1 MNPLVDRAVQ
11 ATAYAAAACRAAESR
26 RPRPRL
32 SDPLAELF
40 TPSGAAAQVAR
51 LADAGLDE
59 VVGRTVLIDRMLA
72 EALDRWPGAAVV
84 NLGAGFCTRPYR
96 MRLPGCRETVEADD
110 PAVIELKSRALH
122 GRQPTCPVRRV
133 GLDVRD
139 ETAVTA
145 VVDEAGRSGDVIVV
159 TEGLLVYLPTGAVTA
174 LAATLTSRTAV
185 VHWLADIVSEG
196 SARQMRTIAGRVPG
210 GLSLFGLDSLAPLEE
225 PGWQVVGYR
234 ALPVSRLRY
243 GPAPGVTSRALVDG
257 VVALDRAGFRRTV
270 SG

>member
-1 MNPLVDRAVQ
+1 MNPAVDRTVQ

-40 TPSGAAAQVAR
+40 TPGGAAAQVAR

-59 VVGRTVLIDRMLA
+59 VVGRTVLIDRMLV

-96 MRLPGCRETVEADD
+96 MRLSGCRELVEADD
-110 PAVIELKSRALH
+110 PAVVELKDRTLH
-122 GRQPTCPVRRV
+122 GRQSNCPVRRV

-139 ETAVTA
+139 DTAVTA
-145 VVDEAGRSGDVIVV
+145 LVDETGRSGEVIVL
-159 TEGLLVYLPTGAVTA
+159 TEGLLVYLPAAAVTA
-174 LAATLTSRTAV
+174 LATTLADRPAV

-196 SARQMRTIAGRVPG
+196 SAQQMQTLAQRVPG
-210 GLSLFGLDSLAPLEE
+210 ALTLFGLETLAPLEG

-234 ALPVSRLRY
+234 ALPASRPRY
-243 GPAPGVTSRALVDG
+243 GPAPGASSRALVDG
-257 VVALDRAGFRRTV
+257 VVALDRPG
-270 SG
+270 SGV